1 MGNKLIAA
9 ITGLIATFLAC
20 FAVIA
25 APVAPSKLP
34 IPDGAWVD
42 EAKSC
47 GSASA
52 IYVFNGNRLGLVQ
65 INDPNYPLDGRMN
78 VMEKLANKAGGFIE
92 YDQGR
97 QIKSLPNGQALMLTF
112 YPTSLEDPTPREGAR
127 ETIRQCTLASLPLR
141 ARAMVELMLTGSA
154 SAEPGILPARKP
166 SKLPIA
172 DGVWIES
179 KFACNSETDAYL
191 FNGGW
196 NAEIDFWD
204 PVLPPMAYVSDI
216 LRVKAK
222 TGGFTSFNDSRQI
235 KILADGQA
243 IIREIDPGAT
253 EDRWTKTV
261 RQCAPS
267 SLSPRVRPLVE
278 PLLAGAA
285 IPTNIPVQPAT
296 APKPTSSALPIAD
309 GAWVSAAMACN
320 KADRVIVFKGNQ
332 YGDFYYY
339 GPNLSM
345 GPDGGLEAVEDI
357 ESKGNGFIGFNR
369 AFQVKPGTN
378 GQAILRVV
386 GYDGPA
392 SNPGPLK
399 ELSRDTLRL
408 CTPDS
413 LPPRMR
419 AKIAPLLSSSAVPST
434 LPKQVA
440 VTPSA
445 PAGLPWVMQE
455 TKSGRTFANS
465 PAADASGLKLSLSC
479 DGGRPIAALEIPGQ
493 TAKTAFIS
501 ISTVEGR
508 ASQSFNFDSAS
519 KLYVGYLTD
528 NNFVSLLA
536 GNSGFA
542 DLEADSK
549 PRNSRLSLAGS
560 TQAITTALRACWKP
574 VAALRPTTIT
584 AGAQAKP
591 TSAANQSAIPLAVG
605 YYAYV
610 EGSFSTCAK
619 PVITPWYFD
628 GVRFWEESD
637 VTDPKHEFSSQALKW
652 EMAGADRFRITYRNR
667 DENGR
672 WDSQQSVNEY
682 VLTGPQ
688 SFTFVGTV
696 GAAMGYNEK
705 HQLCSTAQLPAKS
718 RWYKAAK

>member
-1 MGNKLIAA
+1 MGNKMIAA
-9 ITGLIATFLAC
+9 VAGLIATFWT
-20 FAVIA
+20 FIAVFA
-25 APVAPSKLP
+25 APAPPSKLP
-34 IPDGAWVD
+34 IADGAWVD
-42 EAKSC
+42 VTKSC

-65 INDPNYPLDGRMN
+65 LNDPNYPLDGRMN
-78 VMEKLANKAGGFIE
+78 VMEKLTNKAGGFIE

-112 YPTSLEDPTPREGAR
+112 YPTSYEDPTPREGAR
-127 ETIRQCTLASLPLR
+127 ETVRQCAPSSLPLR
-141 ARAMVELMLTGSA
+141 ARTMVELMLTGSTA
-154 SAEPGILPARKP
+154 AAEGVVPARKP
-166 SKLPIA
+166 SKLPIT
-172 DGVWIES
+172 DGVWVES

-191 FNGGW
+191 FNGSW

-222 TGGFTSFNDSRQI
+222 AGGFTAFNDSRQI
-235 KILADGQA
+235 KMLADGQA

-267 SLSPRVRPLVE
+267 SLSPRVRPLIE

-285 IPTNIPVQPAT
+285 LPANIPVQSIT
-296 APKPTSSALPIAD
+296 APTATSSALPIAD
-309 GAWVSAAMACN
+309 GAWVNTAMTCN

-345 GPDGGLEAVEDI
+345 GPDGGLEPVEDI
-357 ESKGNGFIGFNR
+357 QSKGNGFTGFNG
-369 AFQVKPGTN
+369 ALQVKPSTN

-399 ELSRDTLRL
+399 ELSRDTLRQ
-408 CTPDS
+408 CSPDT

-419 AKIAPLLSSSAVPST
+419 AKIAPLLSSTAVISPS
-434 LPKQVA
+434 PKQA
-440 VTPSA
+440 AAPSSTPSG
-445 PAGLPWVMQE
+445 PAWVVQNA
-455 TKSGRTFANS
+455 KSGRTFANS
-465 PAADASGLKLSLSC
+465 PAADASGLKLSFSC
-479 DGGRPIAALEIPGQ
+479 DGSRPIGALEIPGQ
-493 TAKTAFIS
+493 TAKTASIT
-501 ISTVEGR
+501 ISTAQGR
-508 ASQSFNFDSAS
+508 ASQSFNRDPAS
-519 KLYVGYLTD
+519 KLYVGYVSD
-528 NNFVSLLA
+528 NNFLGLLA
-536 GNSGFA
+536 GNSDFA
-542 DLEADSK
+542 DLDADSK
-549 PRNSRLSLAGS
+549 PRVSRLSLAGS
-560 TQAITTALRACWKP
+560 TQAITTALKACWKP
-574 VAALRPTTIT
+574 VAAIPSSATI
-584 AGAQAKP
+584 AAAPAKP
-591 TSAANQSAIPLAVG
+591 TSAASSPAIPLKVG

-619 PVITPWYFD
+619 PVMSPWYFD
-628 GVRFWEESD
+628 GTRFWEEWD
-637 VTDPKHEFSSQALKW
+637 IVDPKHENTMQALKW
-652 EMAGADRFRITYRNR
+652 EMAGSDRFRITYRSR

-696 GAAMGYNEK
+696 GSAMGFNEK
-705 HQLCSTAQLPAKS
+705 HQLCSAAQLPAKS
-718 RWYKAAK
+718 RWYKGAK